1 MILRAKHHFFIYPFF
16 QKYTLW
22 KVKKIFHEVKI
33 LGELKDN
40 NKPLLIISNHVSWWD
55 GFWLMYL
62 NLKLLKRKFHFMML
76 ESQLRKFWF
85 FNYSG
90 GFSVNKNSRTIFE
103 TIDYTANLL
112 SDTEN
117 MVIIFPQ
124 GEINSIHNQKI
135 SFEKGIERIIK
146 KLKNEITI
154 LFVANLTDYFSNP
167 KPTIFQY
174 IKEYNYEKFNFLD
187 FENSYQKFYSESVE
201 NQIKIKNS

>member
-1 MILRAKHHFFIYPFF
+1 MILKAKHHFFIYPFF

-22 KVKKIFHEVKI
+22 KMKKNFHEVKLI
-33 LGELKDN
+33 GKIDLKEL
-40 NKPLLIISNHVSWWD
+40 PLLVISNHSTWWD
-55 GFWLMYL
+55 GFWLMHL
-62 NLKLLKRKFHFMML
+62 NLKVLKRKFHFMML

-103 TIDYTANLL
+103 TIDYTADLL
-112 SDTEN
+112 SNTEN

-174 IKEYNYEKFNFLD
+174 IKEYKYENFNFLD